1 MEYIRAKYTKH
12 TVDLQ
17 LNNGKSF
24 KNIEFFSS
32 SENEKWQV
40 FKLQDES
47 IMQVPITS
55 IAYMITVK
63 FEVLE
68 DED

>member
-12 TVDLQ
+12 IVDLQ

-24 KNIEFFSS
+24 KNIEFLSS

-47 IMQVPITS
+47 VMQVPITS